1 MGWVRPKGRR
11 RTPGRPVTWVTSD
24 IFLDHF
30 GLESVEALP
39 GVEELRAA
47 GLLDVRSAISTLG
60 AQALSDT
67 ARTSIQDASDRTE
80 EEDEA
85 EDLSPDELDEAA
97 LVAAIG
103 DLPEED

>member
-1 MGWVRPKGRR
+1 MRPKGRR

-24 IFLDHF
+24 AFLDHF
-30 GLESVEALP
+30 GLETVDALP

-47 GLLDVRSAISTLG
+47 GLLDVRSAISALG

-67 ARTSIQDASDRTE
+67 GRTAIQDSEDADRSDE
-80 EEDEA
+80 EQSVEPSDDA
-85 EDLSPDELDEAA
+85 LDEAA
-97 LVAAIG
+97 LVAALG